1 MQKEL
6 QDPAK
11 DESLLKEL
19 QEGLLK
25 LEQDISMVK
34 KEQENFIEMTKGIAE
49 ECLLYELYKAML
61 EQEIIS
67 KEILPSTGSC
77 DKLGGRLV
85 LKKEIEENQEII
97 EQMKIKLQELSNNEI
112 HFKS

>member
-34 KEQENFIEMTKGIAE
+34 KKQENIIEMTKGIAE
-49 ECLLYELYKAML
+49 KCLLYE
-61 EQEIIS
+61 
-67 KEILPSTGSC
+67 
-77 DKLGGRLV
+77 
-85 LKKEIEENQEII
+85 
-97 EQMKIKLQELSNNEI
+97 
-112 HFKS
+112 